1 MPTAASPGFHGFCHG
16 ATPFSSMLMI
26 RSVTSWRKSRGAG
39 VTGWADLGSAVVVA
53 IRSVPLVDIRRRKS
67 GLWRFVLEA
76 GTDERLAADAFQQQM
91 NILGKI
97 F

>member
-39 VTGWADLGSAVVVA
+39 VTGCVDLGSAVLA
-53 IRSVPLVDIRRRKS
+53 IQSVPPDEIQRRKS
-67 GLWRFVLEA
+67 RFWRFPFEA
-76 GTDERLAADAFQQQM
+76 GTDTRLAADALHPRIA
-91 NILGKI
+91 ILGKTHE
-97 F
+97 